1 MIGAIDCSD
10 LIYWSV
16 CPLECGVSDAGLI
29 WGCYGQSCASQRM
42 RSDKE
47 SMKGNYTY
55 LNHILVPALPRSLQP
70 PVCRCQRTCV
80 CAHTCVPNRS
90 FVQDLAC
97 KECVLLCQC
106 AYAVGVVR
114 QYSHQAEQSGSINW
128 WNSKP
133 PASITIITN
142 SSTQNV
148 WLFLDKDSVLSA
160 AILLMLSH
168 FQTSAYDCN

>member
-1 MIGAIDCSD
+1 MIGAIDCGD

-16 CPLECGVSDAGLI
+16 RPFKCGVWDAGLI
-29 WGCYGQSCASQRM
+29 WDSYGQSCASQRM
-42 RSDKE
+42 GSDKE
-47 SMKGNYTY
+47 CMKGNYTY
-55 LNHILVPALPRSLQP
+55 LNHTLLLALLCCSSCVWMAVHMSLRTH
-70 PVCRCQRTCV
+70 VCLT
-80 CAHTCVPNRS
+80 AL
-90 FVQDLAC
+90 FVRDLAC
-97 KECVLLCQC
+97 KSVCCCVGC